1 MVVFL
6 TISSVFF
13 NGSFFFPFKF
23 MQYWLSS
30 NALCFSVDDSGD
42 GDDGQ
47 EIDDGTSAKH
57 TEERH
62 VRTFI
67 PTLLL
72 CSF

>member
-47 EIDDGTSAKH
+47 
-57 TEERH
+57 
-62 VRTFI
+62 
-67 PTLLL
+67 
-72 CSF
+72 

>member
-6 TISSVFF
+6 TISSIFF
-13 NGSFFFPFKF
+13 NGSSPPFKF

-47 EIDDGTSAKH
+47 DIEDGTSAKH

-72 CSF
+72 CSL